1 MECKDVRNE
10 INRVFDCGE
19 IKDKTILA
27 HIKNCKNCLKEYNAV
42 LKIKN
47 ALFTKDKIKL
57 TDNFNNMVW
66 NKIGEPRPAFFNF
79 SFILRP
85 VFATAVAFILI
96 LFGAIIFKNNHLDIE
111 KQNLVYNIN
120 NKKNTESKKFTPVDK
135 QIDENQEIKTDK
147 IVRETKEEN
156 TLISAE
162 VKQANKEIE
171 NKDKEIV
178 YNTFIPPQE
187 DIKPGNIT
195 SKKISVAEVK
205 KEPDKI
211 ETTDIRYLREDFT
224 IINNIINPLKSENVV
239 IRYKIQKQYPV
250 KIVIYDRN
258 GEVVKKLVNE
268 NKDPGVY
275 EVKWD
280 GKDEKE
286 ILVAAGIYFIY
297 LKTDLVE
304 KKLKV
309 LVVK

>member
-19 IKDKTILA
+19 IKDKTVIA
-27 HIKNCKNCLKEYNAV
+27 HIKNCKNCLNEYNTV
-42 LKIKN
+42 LKIKRS
-47 ALFTKDKIKL
+47 LFTKDKIKV

-66 NKIGEPRPAFFNF
+66 NKIGEPRPLFFDF
-79 SFILRP
+79 SFVLRP
-85 VFATAVAFILI
+85 VFATAAALILI
-96 LFGAIIFKNNHLDIE
+96 LFGAIIIKNNYINTK

-120 NKKNTESKKFTPVDK
+120 KEDKEVKKTTPADK
-135 QIDENQEIKTDK
+135 QIVEKQELKMAE
-147 IVRETKEEN
+147 IVKDTKEEN
-156 TLISAE
+156 TLISAG

-171 NKDKEIV
+171 NKKDKEIV
-178 YNTFIPPQE
+178 YNTFIRPQE
-187 DIKPGNIT
+187 DIKPGNVT
-195 SKKISVAEVK
+195 GEKVSVAEVK

-211 ETTDIRYLREDFT
+211 ETTDIRYLREDLK
-224 IINNIINPLKSENVV
+224 ILNNIINPLKGENVI

-250 KIVIYDRN
+250 KVAIYDRN
-258 GEVVKKLVNE
+258 GELVKHLVNE
-268 NKDPGVY
+268 NKDSGVY

-280 GKDEKE
+280 GKDAKE
-286 ILVAAGIYFIY
+286 NIVAAGIYFIY